1 MQNNLQE
8 DQLNISTLVN
18 KQRGHIYV
26 CGDVRMAEDVKN
38 LLDKILLYD
47 ENGNRIIN
55 TTQNSSPEAVENHQ
69 NGYKCAIDLLKVR
82 YAVGVLTGFLGR
94 PKIMVSSV

>member
-8 DQLNISTLVN
+8 DQLNISALVN

-38 LLDKILLYD
+38 LLNKILLYD
-47 ENGNRIIN
+47 ENGDQSISTI
-55 TTQNSSPEAVENHQ
+55 QDFSSEAVENRQ
-69 NGYKCAIDLLKVR
+69 NGYKCPTDLLKVR
-82 YAVGVLTGFLGR
+82 YVVGEG
-94 PKIMVSSV
+94 P

>member
-8 DQLNISTLVN
+8 DQLNISALVN

-38 LLDKILLYD
+38 LLDEILRYN
-47 ENGNRIIN
+47 ENGNQIMS
-55 TTQNSSPEAVENHQ
+55 TTHKSSLEGVETT
-69 NGYKCAIDLLKVR
+69 
-82 YAVGVLTGFLGR
+82 GVPLD
-94 PKIMVSSV
+94 